1 MFYFI
6 FCLLIVLFAL
16 FLHEVA
22 FEDTRMSYIIGFMTG
37 ISVFIILMIIAYDL
51 CVIEFNI

>member
-6 FCLLIVLFAL
+6 ICLLIVLFAL

-22 FEDTRMSYIIGFMTG
+22 FEDTRMSYVIGFMTG

-51 CVIEFNI
+51 CIIEFNI